1 MKARYRRVHKEAAPL
16 IRKLEFEKHPEGGYF
31 KQTYKSDMVVNVEG
45 YDWPRNISTTIYYM
59 LVGGQFSAFHRM
71 KSDELWHHYAGSALV
86 LYTIDKDGKLLKIKI
101 SARGRFQAAVKADTW
116 FAAALDNKRSY
127 CLLGCTVSPGFD
139 YRDWKLARKDDLV
152 RTYPQHRALIERYTK

>member
-1 MKARYRRVHKEAAPL
+1 
-16 IRKLEFEKHPEGGYF
+16 
-31 KQTYKSDMVVNVEG
+31 
-45 YDWPRNISTTIYYM
+45 
-59 LVGGQFSAFHRM
+59 
-71 KSDELWHHYAGSALV
+71 
-86 LYTIDKDGKLLKIKI
+86 LLKIKI